1 MITYILYENGKLK
14 MKEKEDNKNIMKKK
28 CPPPVLITPPCP
40 PQLPPSSLPIQQQQ
54 KNRSLVE
61 PPLTDSLK
69 NTNIFTQS
77 KPSKPY
83 KPLTSSKKI
92 KVNDLQ
98 LDLFSQLCKIININS
113 SNPIGSEIPF
123 EKLQDTNVIK
133 KLYDIQDKLKDAFP
147 SSKLTAL
154 HMNALK
160 KQSFP
165 GVNIVRQIFKA
176 MGYKLRPI
184 NTSHGYVGNK
194 KILQRVYH
202 IEKL

>member
-14 MKEKEDNKNIMKKK
+14 MKEKENNKNMMKKK
-28 CPPPVLITPPCP
+28 CPLPVLTTPPCP
-40 PQLPPSSLPIQQQQ
+40 PQLPPSPLPVQQQQ

-69 NTNIFTQS
+69 NTNIFKPS
-77 KPSKPY
+77 KPSKPS
-83 KPLTSSKKI
+83 KPLTSSTKI
-92 KVNDLQ
+92 KMNNLQ

-123 EKLQDTNVIK
+123 EKLQDNNVIR

-154 HMNALK
+154 HTNALK

>member
-28 CPPPVLITPPCP
+28 CPIPVLTTSSCP
-40 PQLPPSSLPIQQQQ
+40 PPLPPSPLPIQQQQ
-54 KNRSLVE
+54 KNRSSVV

-69 NTNIFTQS
+69 NTNIFKPS
-77 KPSKPY
+77 KPSKS
-83 KPLTSSKKI
+83 LTSSTKM

-123 EKLQDTNVIK
+123 EKLQDNNVIR